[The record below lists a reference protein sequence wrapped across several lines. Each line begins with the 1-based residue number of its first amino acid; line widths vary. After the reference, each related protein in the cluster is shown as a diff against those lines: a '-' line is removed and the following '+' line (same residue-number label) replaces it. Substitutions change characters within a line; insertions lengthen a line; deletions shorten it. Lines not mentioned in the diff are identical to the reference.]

1 MAFEAALSFFL
12 SSNGPAP
19 SFPQFPRRRS
29 REASSQPNA
38 PGARTRT
45 GRLLGKGRGM
55 WKTFW
60 FPPLKA
66 SGFRFHFLLR
76 EPPDLWVLGSD
87 GAAGRV
93 RSPPRAAGGLGCA
106 LRGKPAALGPRPLR
120 LLPAISGARPPPG
133 HAGQGSNKIPWE
145 AGGLGWGCAQSNGG
159 AAWRLFR
166 GGETRRGHPLGELRL
181 GSRAGAGEEAT
192 WDLGAGRLRARKCRL
207 RRRVGGGIPILHHT
221 QIMESSLSGDPM
233 IQGL

>member
-1 MAFEAALSFFL
+1 
-12 SSNGPAP
+12 
-19 SFPQFPRRRS
+19 
-29 REASSQPNA
+29 
-38 PGARTRT
+38 
-45 GRLLGKGRGM
+45 M

-76 EPPDLWVLGSD
+76 EPPDLWVLGGH

-106 LRGKPAALGPRPLR
+106 PRGKPAALGPRPLQ

-145 AGGLGWGCAQSNGG
+145 AG
-159 AAWRLFR
+159 WRAR
-166 GGETRRGHPLGELRL
+166 AGGGEGVRRVTEGLPGGCSEA
-181 GSRAGAGEEAT
+181 GKRAG
-192 WDLGAGRLRARKCRL
+192 
-207 RRRVGGGIPILHHT
+207 GIL
-221 QIMESSLSGDPM
+221 
-233 IQGL
+233 